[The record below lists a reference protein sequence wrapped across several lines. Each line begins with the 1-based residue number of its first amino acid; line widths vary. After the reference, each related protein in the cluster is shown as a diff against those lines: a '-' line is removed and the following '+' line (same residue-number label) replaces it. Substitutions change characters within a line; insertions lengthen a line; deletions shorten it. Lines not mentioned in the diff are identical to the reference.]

1 MGSGRQLSLDRARA
15 FGARGPGFKSRPAHT
30 YHRYGI
36 RNNGVFGLDDE
47 LRKLVE
53 AGPLEVVI
61 AKLEEILMRL
71 DRLEAKIDETL
82 ARIERLERELR
93 KDERE

>member
-1 MGSGRQLSLDRARA
+1 M
-15 FGARGPGFKSRPAHT
+15 
-30 YHRYGI
+30 
-36 RNNGVFGLDDE
+36 DDE